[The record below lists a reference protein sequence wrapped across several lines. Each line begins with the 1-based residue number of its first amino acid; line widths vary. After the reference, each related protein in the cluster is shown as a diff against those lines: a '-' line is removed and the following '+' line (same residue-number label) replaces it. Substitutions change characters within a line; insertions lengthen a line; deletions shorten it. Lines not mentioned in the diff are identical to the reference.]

1 MHHCKH
7 ILPLPFDTM
16 KDLVSNAGIVM
27 DRMSELEA
35 VRNTILEKSRKIIR

>member
-1 MHHCKH
+1 
-7 ILPLPFDTM
+7 M